1 MKANSKSRTARI
13 GVAGT
18 NLLFEKLG
26 WIFREQPIEDYGI
39 DAHVEVVESNT
50 ATGKLIALQIK
61 SGKSWFKQKTPDGF
75 VFYVNTEH
83 LEYWQEHSLPVM
95 VVLYDNEEEI
105 AYWQAVNSSNVQK
118 TNKGW
123 KLIIPFEQQIN
134 IQSLKKIQEFS
145 RKLTATNGYTI
156 LLIQDLSHRGAKRY
170 SANILLSK
178 EYAKPDMIEI
188 ARKITA
194 ELKSRE
200 YHKNNQVKQ
209 LWEGK
214 EAQVIWLFLYLSLDD
229 VSSANWICRTE
240 WISKKLSPKFSPTK
254 LDGEQIDDE
263 IVIDWNKS
271 YGELATIFDSFK
283 VTKEAY
289 LDSMNCILSNTK
301 VIVDKTIEFTDMFN
315 RKQLIEANYLDRMS
329 QLHPEIEKL
338 YLQVDRIG
346 SAPTECSDLSQRFQ
360 RVMALAHNIVW
371 PFSEKEL
378 ETWESIN
385 RNYWVGQYIKD
396 YKKELL
402 RLEFELEKI
411 HL

>member
-1 MKANSKSRTARI
+1 MA
-13 GVAGT
+13 
-18 NLLFEKLG
+18 E
-26 WIFREQPIEDYGI
+26 
-39 DAHVEVVESNT
+39 
-50 ATGKLIALQIK
+50 LIAVYGRSSKDLKWI
-61 SGKSWFKQKTPDGF
+61 
-75 VFYVNTEH
+75 
-83 LEYWQEHSLPVM
+83 
-95 VVLYDNEEEI
+95 LYDDEEEI

-118 TNKGW
+118 TNKAW

-134 IQSLKKIQEFS
+134 ILSLKKIQEFS

-156 LLIQDLSHRGAKRY
+156 LSFRDLSHGGAKRY

-188 ARKITA
+188 VRKITA
-194 ELKSRE
+194 ELKSSE
-200 YHKNNQVKQ
+200 YYRNNEVK
-209 LWEGK
+209 LHWKGK

-240 WISKKLSPKFSPTK
+240 WISKKLSPKFLPTK

-301 VIVDKTIEFTDMFN
+301 LIVDKTIEFTDMFN

-329 QLHPEIEKL
+329 QLYPEIEKL

-360 RVMALAHNIVW
+360 GVMAFAHNIVL
-371 PFSEKEL
+371 PFSEKGL
-378 ETWESIN
+378 ETWERSN
-385 RNYWVGQYIKD
+385 RNYLVGQAIKN
-396 YKKELL
+396 YQKELL

-411 HL
+411 H

>member
-1 MKANSKSRTARI
+1 MKADSKSRTGRI

-18 NLLFEKLG
+18 ALLFERLG
-26 WIFREQPIEDYGI
+26 WIFREQPTEDYGI

-61 SGKSWFKQKTPDGF
+61 SGNSWFKEKTTDGF
-75 VFYVNTEH
+75 VFRGKTEH
-83 LEYWQEHSLPVM
+83 LEYWQKHSLPVM
-95 VVLYDNEEEI
+95 VVLYDDEEKI

-118 TNKGW
+118 TNKAW

-134 IQSLKKIQEFS
+134 ILSLKKIQEFS

-156 LLIQDLSHRGAKRY
+156 LSFRDLSHGGAKRY

-188 ARKITA
+188 VRKITA
-194 ELKSRE
+194 ELKYSE
-200 YHKNNQVKQ
+200 YYRNNEVK
-209 LWEGK
+209 LHWKGK

-283 VTKEAY
+283 LTKEDY

-301 VIVDKTIEFTDMFN
+301 LIVDKTIEFTEMFN

-329 QLHPEIEKL
+329 QLYPEIEKL
-338 YLQVDRIG
+338 YLQVDSIG

-360 RVMALAHNIVW
+360 GVMAFAHNIVL
-371 PFSEKEL
+371 PFSEKGL
-378 ETWESIN
+378 ETWERSN
-385 RNYWVGQYIKD
+385 RNYLVGQAIKN
-396 YKKELL
+396 YQKELL

-411 HL
+411 H

>member
-1 MKANSKSRTARI
+1 MKADSNSRTERI
-13 GVAGT
+13 GVAAT
-18 NLLFEKLG
+18 NLLFETLG

-61 SGKSWFKQKTPDGF
+61 SGKSWFKQKTTDGF

-83 LEYWQEHSLPVM
+83 LEYWQKHSLPVM
-95 VVLYDNEEEI
+95 VVLYDDEEKI

-118 TNKGW
+118 TNKAW

-134 IQSLKKIQEFS
+134 ILSLKKIQEFS

-156 LLIQDLSHRGAKRY
+156 LSFQDVSHRGAKRY

-200 YHKNNQVKQ
+200 YYRNNEVKL
-209 LWEGK
+209 LWQGK
-214 EAQVIWLFLYLSLDD
+214 EAQVIWLFLYLSLED
-229 VSSANWICRTE
+229 VSSANWICRTQ
-240 WISKKLSPKFSPTK
+240 WISKNLSPKFSPIK

-263 IVIDWNKS
+263 MVIDLNKS

-283 VTKEAY
+283 VTKEDY

-301 VIVDKTIEFTDMFN
+301 LIVNQTIEFTDMFN

-329 QLHPEIEKL
+329 QLYPEIEKL

-360 RVMALAHNIVW
+360 GVMAFAHNIVL
-371 PFSEKEL
+371 PFSEKGL
-378 ETWESIN
+378 EIWERSN
-385 RNYWVGQYIKD
+385 RNYLVDQAIKN
-396 YKKELL
+396 YQKELL

-411 HL
+411 H

>member
-1 MKANSKSRTARI
+1 MKADSNSRTERI

-18 NLLFEKLG
+18 NLLFERLG

-39 DAHVEVVESNT
+39 DAHVEVVESKT

-61 SGKSWFKQKTPDGF
+61 SGKSWFKEKTTDGF
-75 VFYVNTEH
+75 VFRGNTEH
-83 LEYWQEHSLPVM
+83 LEYWQKHSLSVI
-95 VVLYDNEEEI
+95 VVLYDDEEQI

-118 TNKGW
+118 TNKAW

-134 IQSLKKIQEFS
+134 IQSLEKNQEFS

-156 LLIQDLSHRGAKRY
+156 LSFQDVSHVGAKRY

-200 YHKNNQVKQ
+200 YYRNNEVKLHWQ
-209 LWEGK
+209 GK
-214 EAQVIWLFLYLSLDD
+214 EAQVVCLFLYLSLDD

-263 IVIDWNKS
+263 MVIDWNKS
-271 YGELATIFDSFK
+271 YGELATIFASFK

-289 LDSMNCILSNTK
+289 LDSMNGILSTTQL
-301 VIVDKTIEFTDMFN
+301 IVNKTIEFTDMFN
-315 RKQLIEANYLDRMS
+315 RKQLIEANYLERMS
-329 QLHPEIEKL
+329 QLYPEIEKL
-338 YLQVDRIG
+338 YLQVDRVG
-346 SAPTECSDLSQRFQ
+346 SAPTECSGLSQCFQ

-371 PFSEKEL
+371 PFSEKKL

-396 YKKELL
+396 YQKELL

-411 HL
+411 H

>member
-1 MKANSKSRTARI
+1 MKADSNSRTGRI
-13 GVAGT
+13 GVVGT
-18 NLLFEKLG
+18 TLLFERLG

-95 VVLYDNEEEI
+95 VVLYDDEEEI

-118 TNKGW
+118 TNKAW

-134 IQSLKKIQEFS
+134 ILSLKKIQEFS

-156 LLIQDLSHRGAKRY
+156 LSFRDLSHGGAKRY

-188 ARKITA
+188 VRKITA

-200 YHKNNQVKQ
+200 YYKNNEVKQ

-214 EAQVIWLFLYLSLDD
+214 EAQVIGS
-229 VSSANWICRTE
+229 VS
-240 WISKKLSPKFSPTK
+240 
-254 LDGEQIDDE
+254 
-263 IVIDWNKS
+263 
-271 YGELATIFDSFK
+271 
-283 VTKEAY
+283 
-289 LDSMNCILSNTK
+289 
-301 VIVDKTIEFTDMFN
+301 
-315 RKQLIEANYLDRMS
+315 
-329 QLHPEIEKL
+329 
-338 YLQVDRIG
+338 
-346 SAPTECSDLSQRFQ
+346 
-360 RVMALAHNIVW
+360 
-371 PFSEKEL
+371 
-378 ETWESIN
+378 
-385 RNYWVGQYIKD
+385 
-396 YKKELL
+396 LL
-402 RLEFELEKI
+402 R
-411 HL
+411 